1 MHFRK
6 RHKSRRE
13 GFGQNSLFNEKCF
26 VIVENLILC
35 LVAAAVVLSVDP
47 FQIHQKYEVK
57 NLKGIF
63 LEKWQ
68 IALNILSSTL
78 IHQLGVLICNTFRKK
93 MGRGEKG
100 LRSMY

>member
-1 MHFRK
+1 MA
-6 RHKSRRE
+6 
-13 GFGQNSLFNEKCF
+13 
-26 VIVENLILC
+26 
-35 LVAAAVVLSVDP
+35 AAAVALSVDP

-93 MGRGEKG
+93 MGRGKKVLDFLNFLKIKFLKKG
-100 LRSMY
+100 FHINSL